1 MDTERIVNVYD
12 AKTNFSKLLQEV
24 ARGGEVIIAR
34 AGEPIARLVPVQP
47 ADREFGSA
55 AELIKVDDDFDKT
68 PDEIVDDF
76 YR

>member
-1 MDTERIVNVYD
+1 MDPERIVNVYD

-24 ARGGEVIIAR
+24 AKGGEVTIAR

-47 ADREFGSA
+47 AEREFGSA
-55 AELIKVDDDFDKT
+55 AELMNVADDFDET
-68 PDEIVDDF
+68 PDEIIDDF